1 MRRNRMSHLVYSS
14 VDFNNGVHTHEFVYI
29 HTRNTSKTSILIT
42 ARYYKTYMKVIL
54 SAIQNL
60 RYNTSTI
67 NDSLSLD
74 KVG

>member
-1 MRRNRMSHLVYSS
+1 MSHLVYSS
-14 VDFNNGVHTHEFVYI
+14 VDFNNNGVDTHEFVYL
-29 HTRNTSKTSILIT
+29 HMRNTSKTSILIT

-60 RYNTSTI
+60 RYNNTSTI
-67 NDSLSLD
+67 NDSLSLG

>member
-1 MRRNRMSHLVYSS
+1 MSHLVYSY
-14 VDFNNGVHTHEFVYI
+14 VDFSNNGVDTHEFVYI

-60 RYNTSTI
+60 LYNTSTI
-67 NDSLSLD
+67 NDSLSLG